1 MTLVILAAGMGSRFG
16 GLKQIEPVGPNG
28 EFIIDYAIYDAIE
41 AGFTKVVFIIKEEN
55 YELFRDT
62 IGSRIADKI
71 KVEYTFQG
79 FDKIPDGVVIP
90 EGREKPLGTAH
101 ALYSAIPNIDE
112 SFGIINADDFYGKE
126 AYKQLSEVLSESN
139 NFAIIGYEV
148 GKTLSENGQVKR
160 GVCFNEKGVLTDL
173 IESKIGLVDDRI
185 VCEPLNGGES
195 FEIPFDQPV
204 SMQMFAMRT
213 GLLEFLKRDINRF
226 FDVNKNNMEVCEY
239 LLPDLLNDYAKSEN
253 LGIHVMPTKATWK
266 GITYRDELE
275 DLKEYIKGLIDEG
288 VYPTNL
294 Y

>member
-28 EFIIDYAIYDAIE
+28 ELIIDYSITDAIE

-55 YELFRDT
+55 YELFRDS
-62 IGSRIADKI
+62 IGSRIADRI
-71 KVEYTFQG
+71 KVEYAFQG
-79 FDKIPDGVVIP
+79 FDKVPSGIVIP
-90 EGREKPLGTAH
+90 EEREKPLGTAH
-101 ALYSAIPNIDE
+101 ALYSAINNIDE

-126 AYKQLSEVLSESN
+126 AYKQLSEVLNQSD

-160 GVCFNEKGVLTDL
+160 GVCFHEDGILTDL
-173 IESKIGLVDDRI
+173 IESKIGLVEDKI
-185 VCEPLNGGES
+185 VCEPLNGSES
-195 FEIPFDQPV
+195 FEIPFNQPV

-213 GLLEFLKRDINRF
+213 GLLEFLKNDINKF
-226 FDVNKNNMEVCEY
+226 FDINKDNMETCEY

-253 LGIHVMPTKATWK
+253 LGIHVIPTKATWK

-275 DLKEYIKGLIDEG
+275 ALKEYIKGLIDDG
-288 VYPTNL
+288 VYPNNL